1 MENINNTQP
10 IVKNFKQKLAKKMV
24 LIDLNQNMINFQCN
38 FVVQSQGV
46 PFQAVVVTQEQLDSP
61 DFQVEYQNV
70 VNGVIEAEVENV
82 SNIYNNYCLLLKSEQ
97 ECEVEIQINIVPL
110 PETVK
115 EEFTE
120 PVAEEHPVST
130 PIDVPF
136 YKTNTFAW
144 IIIFIGIVLVIY
156 LLFSDNKKGKTE
168 SGKIEIVKSPEIMK
182 SPTIMKSPEIM
193 KSPTIMKS
201 PVVMKSSTPIMKS
214 PAIMKSSTP
223 IMKSPVPIMKSPP
236 SLLSKLKNTQI

>member
-70 VNGVIEAEVENV
+70 VNGIIEAEIENV
-82 SNIYNNYCLLLKSEQ
+82 SNVYNNYCLLLKSEQ
-97 ECEVEIQINIVPL
+97 ECEVDVQINIVPL

-144 IIIFIGIVLVIY
+144 IIIFIGIVLIIY
-156 LLFSDNKKGKTE
+156 LLFSDNKKGNTD
-168 SGKIEIVKSPEIMK
+168 SGKIEIVKSPGPVIKSPGPVITVVKSPAPVMK
-182 SPTIMKSPEIM
+182 SPA
-193 KSPTIMKS
+193 
-201 PVVMKSSTPIMKS
+201 PIMKS
-214 PAIMKSSTP
+214 PAP
-223 IMKSPVPIMKSPP
+223 IMKSPAPVMKSPAPIMKSPP

>member
-46 PFQAVVVTQEQLDSP
+46 PFQAVVVTQEQLDSS
-61 DFQVEYQNV
+61 DFQIEYQNV
-70 VNGVIEAEVENV
+70 VNGVIEADVENV
-82 SNIYNNYCLLLKSEQ
+82 SNIYNNYCLLLKAEQ
-97 ECEVEIQINIVPL
+97 DCEVDIQINIVPL

-115 EEFTE
+115 EEFSE
-120 PVAEEHPVST
+120 PVAEEQPVST

-168 SGKIEIVKSPEIMK
+168 SGKIEIVKSPV
-182 SPTIMKSPEIM
+182 P
-193 KSPTIMKS
+193 MKS
-201 PVVMKSSTPIMKS
+201 PVPVITVVKSPAPVMKS
-214 PAIMKSSTP
+214 PAP
-223 IMKSPVPIMKSPP
+223 IMKSPVPMKSPAPIMKSPP

>member
-1 MENINNTQP
+1 MENINNIQP

-38 FVVQSQGV
+38 FIVQSQGV
-46 PFQAVVVTQEQLDSP
+46 PFQAVVVTQEQLDSV

-82 SNIYNNYCLLLKSEQ
+82 SNIYNNYCLLLKSDQ
-97 ECEVEIQINIVPL
+97 NCEVDIQINIVPL

-115 EEFTE
+115 EEFSE
-120 PVAEEHPVST
+120 PVTEENHPI
-130 PIDVPF
+130 PKPLDVPF

-144 IIIFIGIVLVIY
+144 IIIFVGIILIIY

-168 SGKIEIVKSPEIMK
+168 SGKIEITKSPA
-182 SPTIMKSPEIM
+182 
-193 KSPTIMKS
+193 
-201 PVVMKSSTPIMKS
+201 PIMKS
-214 PAIMKSSTP
+214 PAP
-223 IMKSPVPIMKSPP
+223 IMKSPAPIIKSPAPIMKSPAPIMKSPAPVMKSPP

>member
-46 PFQAVVVTQEQLDSP
+46 PFQAVVVTQEQLDSS
-61 DFQVEYQNV
+61 DFQIEYQNV

-97 ECEVEIQINIVPL
+97 DCEVNIQINMVPL

-144 IIIFIGIVLVIY
+144 IIIFIGIVLIIY
-156 LLFSDNKKGKTE
+156 LLFSDNKKGKID
-168 SGKIEIVKSPEIMK
+168 SGKIELVKSPAPIIK
-182 SPTIMKSPEIM
+182 SPGPVIAVVKSPA
-193 KSPTIMKS
+193 
-201 PVVMKSSTPIMKS
+201 PIMKS
-214 PAIMKSSTP
+214 PAP
-223 IMKSPVPIMKSPP
+223 IMKSPAPIMKSPAPIMKSPAVMKSPP